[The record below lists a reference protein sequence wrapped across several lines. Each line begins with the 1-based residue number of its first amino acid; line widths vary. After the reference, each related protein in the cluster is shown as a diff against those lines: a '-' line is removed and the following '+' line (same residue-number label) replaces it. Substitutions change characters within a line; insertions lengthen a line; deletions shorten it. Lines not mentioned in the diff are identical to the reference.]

1 MQGIPEDLKRHALA
15 RIGRHDHDVGV
26 AVWYD
31 ISKPGVD
38 GRAFRT
44 IVTDGNAFEIVDW
57 VDTRAPR
64 IDLLSEPI
72 EAAVEDR
79 ICSICPDD
87 DRMPML
93 RALGLWFEDG
103 RIPIRLGLR
112 AVPATE
118 PEAAIAEQRAA

>member
-1 MQGIPEDLKRHALA
+1 MEGIPEDLKQHALA
-15 RIGRHDHDVGV
+15 RLRRGDHDVGA
-26 AVWYD
+26 AVWHD
-31 ISKPGVD
+31 ISEPGTD

-44 IVTDGNAFEIVDW
+44 IVTDGVTFEVADW
-57 VDTRAPR
+57 IDARAPR

-72 EAAVEDR
+72 EAAVEAR

-87 DRMPML
+87 AQMPVL

-103 RIPIRLGLR
+103 RIPIRLGLG

-118 PEAAIAEQRAA
+118 SEAAEAEQKAA

>member
-15 RIGRHDHDVGV
+15 RLSGGDHDVGA
-26 AVWYD
+26 AVWHD
-31 ISKPGVD
+31 ISEPWVE

-44 IVTDGNAFEIVDW
+44 IVTDGEAFELVDW
-57 VDTRAPR
+57 VDARAPR
-64 IDLLSEPI
+64 IYLLSEPI

-87 DRMPML
+87 ARMPMV
-93 RALGLWFEDG
+93 RALGLWFENG

-118 PEAAIAEQRAA
+118 SEAEAREPKAA

>member
-15 RIGRHDHDVGV
+15 RLGRGGHDIGA
-26 AVWYD
+26 AVWHD
-31 ISKPGVD
+31 ISEPGVD

-44 IVTDGNAFEIVDW
+44 IVTDGEAFEIVDW

-79 ICSICPDD
+79 ICSVCPDD
-87 DRMPML
+87 GRMAVL
-93 RALGLWFEDG
+93 RSLGLWFENG

-118 PEAAIAEQRAA
+118 PEASPAEQKAA